1 MHVLSDP
8 SAYTLRDEP
17 KPFKLEYL
25 RAHAVRC
32 FSLIC
37 QSTDTFGLYKV
48 SPSTGEHSSSY
59 SYRLSIRDTYGGGLG
74 TSVGQ
79 VSRFF
84 NLPAAVML
92 HMELPPELGPQDL
105 DYDDKSTAVFYFL
118 SFSLRV
124 CIPRY

>member
-1 MHVLSDP
+1 MHIRSDP
-8 SAYTLRDEP
+8 FPYTLRDEP

-37 QSTDTFGLYKV
+37 QSTDTLRLYKFL
-48 SPSTGEHSSSY
+48 PSIGEHSSSY

-74 TSVGQ
+74 TNVDW

-92 HMELPPELGPQDL
+92 HMELPPDLGPQDL
-105 DYDDKSTAVFYFL
+105 DYDDKSTAVYNF
-118 SFSLRV
+118 
-124 CIPRY
+124 